1 MSESFVEF
9 IQQNI
14 WLVII
19 AVVSG
24 ALFIGPT
31 VAKLF
36 SRAREAGVADAV
48 RLINRLDA
56 VIVDVREPHE
66 FKSGHIP
73 NARNIPMSQLK
84 DRIKELEKF
93 KNRPILLVCQTGQR
107 SAQIYA
113 SLADEGFAEAV
124 GLAGGMGAWQQANMP
139 VEKES

>member
-1 MSESFVEF
+1 MSESVVEF

-24 ALFIGPT
+24 VLFIWPT

-36 SRAREAGVADAV
+36 SRAREVGVADAV
-48 RLINRLDA
+48 RLINRMDA

-66 FKSGHIP
+66 FRSGHIP
-73 NARNIPMSQLK
+73 NARNIPMGQLNE
-84 DRIKELEKF
+84 RMKELEKF

-107 SAQIYA
+107 SAQICT
-113 SLADEGFAEAV
+113 SLTNEGFAETA

-139 VEKES
+139 VEKEG